1 MPISTTIRA
10 RSDAMKIRTGLKKT
24 DVPPEKRRSGRANS
38 RRETI
43 LDFLASC
50 DEAWEIVPEDEI
62 VQSLYSAFVASIRT
76 DKTFIRNCYA
86 VRRGDRIFL
95 VRY

>member
-1 MPISTTIRA
+1 
-10 RSDAMKIRTGLKKT
+10 MKIRTGLKKS
-24 DVPPEKRRSGRANS
+24 DIPPENRRGGRNNS
-38 RRETI
+38 RRNTI
-43 LDFLASC
+43 LDFLESC

-62 VQSLYSAFVASIRT
+62 VQSLYSAFVASVRT

>member
-1 MPISTTIRA
+1 
-10 RSDAMKIRTGLKKT
+10 MKIRTGLKKS
-24 DVPPEKRRSGRANS
+24 DIPPALRRGGRTYK

-50 DEAWEIVPEDEI
+50 DEAWELVPDGEI
-62 VQSLYSAFVASIRT
+62 VQSLYSSFVASVRT